1 MLWHLHCERAS
12 GRCGRRPCAVQERL
26 SDVPEVRVQTRVA
39 GQWTTGRGA
48 IAGLLAVLVAAC
60 SSLPEA
66 PAEPAPI
73 EVPAGSATYRIA
85 AGDDLQIFVWQDR
98 DLSLKVRVRPD
109 GRISMPLL
117 ADVEAAGRTPA
128 ELGRELE
135 ARLAEFVQ
143 RPLVTVI
150 VTDFL
155 GPLEQQIRVVG
166 EAIKPQSLPWRPGM
180 TVLDAIIAVGGL
192 TPFADGNRTVLV
204 RRTAEGPRRY
214 RVRVADLLRDGDI
227 GANAGLAPGDVL
239 IVPEAIF

>member
-1 MLWHLHCERAS
+1 MAEARGNGGPS
-12 GRCGRRPCAVQERL
+12 GGRRAAVRRL
-26 SDVPEVRVQTRVA
+26 GAGVA
-39 GQWTTGRGA
+39 
-48 IAGLLAVLVAAC
+48 LLAAAC

-66 PAEPAPI
+66 PPEPGPL
-73 EVPAGSATYRIA
+73 EVPAGSESYRIA
-85 AGDDLQIFVWQDR
+85 SGDDLQIFVWQDR

-135 ARLAEFVQ
+135 RRLAEYVQ

-155 GPLEQQIRVVG
+155 GPLDQQVRVVG
-166 EAIKPQSLPWRPGM
+166 EATRPQSLPWRPGM
-180 TVLDAIIAVGGL
+180 TVLDAVIAVGGL
-192 TPFADGNRTVLV
+192 TAFADGNRTVLV
-204 RRTAEGPRRY
+204 RRSPEGPQRY
-214 RVRVADLLRDGDI
+214 RLRVADLLRQGDI
-227 GANAGLAPGDVL
+227 DANAGLAPGDVL

>member
-1 MLWHLHCERAS
+1 MVHGGVAGRGS
-12 GRCGRRPCAVQERL
+12 TGRCA
-26 SDVPEVRVQTRVA
+26 
-39 GQWTTGRGA
+39 
-48 IAGLLAVLVAAC
+48 LVALLTALVVAC

-66 PAEPAPI
+66 PAEPEPI
-73 EVPAGSATYRIA
+73 EVPAGSASYRIA

-117 ADVEAAGRTPA
+117 ADVEAAGKTPA

-135 ARLAEFVQ
+135 RRLADFVQ

-155 GPLEQQIRVVG
+155 GPLDQQIRVVG

-192 TPFADGNRTVLV
+192 TAFADGNRTVLV
-204 RRTAEGPRRY
+204 RRTPDGPRRY
-214 RVRVADLLRDGDI
+214 RVRVADLLREGDI

-239 IVPEAIF
+239 IVPEALF

>member
-1 MLWHLHCERAS
+1 
-12 GRCGRRPCAVQERL
+12 V
-26 SDVPEVRVQTRVA
+26 
-39 GQWTTGRGA
+39 
-48 IAGLLAVLVAAC
+48 IAGLLVALAAAC
-60 SSLPEA
+60 STLPEA
-66 PAEPAPI
+66 PIEPEPIRIAAGAE
-73 EVPAGSATYRIA
+73 SYRIA
-85 AGDDLQIFVWQDR
+85 PGDDLQIFVWQDR

-117 ADVEAAGRTPA
+117 ADVDAAGRTPA

-135 ARLAEFVQ
+135 RRLAEFVQ

-150 VTDFL
+150 VADFL

-192 TPFADGNRTVLV
+192 GPFADANRTVLV
-204 RRTAEGPRRY
+204 RRTPDGPKRY
-214 RVRVADLLRDGDI
+214 RVRVADLLREGDI

-239 IVPEAIF
+239 IVPEALF

>member
-1 MLWHLHCERAS
+1 MLWQVLREDVS
-12 GRCGRRPCAVQERL
+12 GPGRRRPVGFEERR
-26 SDVPEVRVQTRVA
+26 VRGGVA
-39 GQWTTGRGA
+39 WRWQAGRTA
-48 IAGLLAVLVAAC
+48 IAGLLVALAAAC

-66 PAEPAPI
+66 PTEPEPIQVAAGAE
-73 EVPAGSATYRIA
+73 SYRIA
-85 AGDDLQIFVWQDR
+85 PGDDLQIFVWQDR

-117 ADVEAAGRTPA
+117 ADVDAAGRTPA

-135 ARLAEFVQ
+135 RRLAEFVQ

-204 RRTAEGPRRY
+204 RRTAEGPKRY
-214 RVRVADLLRDGDI
+214 RVRVADLLREGDI

-239 IVPEAIF
+239 IVPEALF